1 MQEIIFNIILPL
13 FGGLALF
20 LYGMDEMGN
29 GLERIAGGSLE
40 RILAKLTNNP
50 IKGVFLGLLVTAI
63 IQSSSATTVMVVGFV
78 NSGIMA
84 LSQAIGVILGA
95 NIGTTVTAW
104 VLSTASLSGDEWY
117 IQIFTPK
124 VFWAIFA
131 AVGIILIMSS
141 KSVSK
146 KRHAGKI
153 FLGFGVLM
161 FGMITMSGA
170 VSGLKDN
177 PQFISIFTAF
187 ENSPILGL
195 VVGAILTAVIQSSSA
210 SVGILQSLAASG
222 IITFGSA
229 FPIIMGQNIGTCIT
243 AILSSIGANKNAK
256 RASMAH
262 FYFNFLGS
270 VLFMILFYLA
280 NAFFKFDFVTKSISP
295 FQIAEIHTIF
305 NVVCTIVFLPFI
317 KGLEKLATISVRSSK
332 KEAFNALDER
342 LFNTP
347 SVAVSQ
353 ALDISKK
360 MFDVS
365 VKSFTESIDLV
376 NKYDVKAIARIAD
389 YEQQT
394 DNLEDKL
401 GTYLVKLS
409 SYDMLVEDSN
419 EVAMLLHNIGDFE
432 RIGDHALNIS
442 ELATEMKEK
451 QITFSG
457 LANKELEIIVNALK
471 EIILNTQKAFN
482 DEDIDSAYEIE
493 PLEQVIDNL
502 IAEIKSRHI
511 SRLQSGECTVGLGF
525 VFSDIL
531 VNMERVSD
539 HCSNIAACLISARQS
554 SYETH
559 ELISSV
565 KKTDEDYEKLYKAY
579 QEKYAL
585 PALK

>member
-29 GLERIAGGSLE
+29 GLERIAGGRLE

-117 IQIFTPK
+117 VQIFTPK

-146 KRHAGKI
+146 KRHVGKI

-222 IITFGSA
+222 IISFGSA

-243 AILSSIGANKNAK
+243 ALLSSIGANKNAK

-270 VLFMILFYLA
+270 VLFMIIFYGA
-280 NAFFKFDFVTKSISP
+280 NIFFKFDFITKSISP
-295 FQIAEIHTIF
+295 FQIAELHTIF

-353 ALDISKK
+353 ALDISKE
-360 MFDVS
+360 MFDIS
-365 VKSFTESIDLV
+365 VKSFTESLDLV
-376 NKYDVKAIARIAD
+376 NNYDVKAINRIAD

-482 DEDIDSAYEIE
+482 SEDISTAYEIE
-493 PLEQVIDNL
+493 PLEQVIDKL
-502 IAEIKSRHI
+502 ISEIKSRHI
-511 SRLQSGECTVGLGF
+511 LRLQSGECTVGLGF

-565 KKTDEDYEKLYKAY
+565 KKTDDDYEKLYKAY

>member
-84 LSQAIGVILGA
+84 LSQAIGIILGA

-280 NAFFKFDFVTKSISP
+280 NAFFKFDFVTKNISP
-295 FQIAEIHTIF
+295 FQIAELHTIF

-511 SRLQSGECTVGLGF
+511 SRLQSGECTVELGF

>member
-40 RILAKLTNNP
+40 RILAKQTNNP

-84 LSQAIGVILGA
+84 LSQAIGIILGA

-210 SVGILQSLAASG
+210 TVGILQSLAASG

-262 FYFNFLGS
+262 FYINFLGS

-280 NAFFKFDFVTKSISP
+280 NAFFKFDFVTKNISP
-295 FQIAEIHTIF
+295 LQIAELHTIF

-511 SRLQSGECTVGLGF
+511 SRLQGGECTVGLGF

>member
-84 LSQAIGVILGA
+84 LSQAIGIILGA

-280 NAFFKFDFVTKSISP
+280 NAFFKFDFVTKNISP

-511 SRLQSGECTVGLGF
+511 SRLQSGECTVELGF

>member
-146 KRHAGKI
+146 KRHVGKI

-243 AILSSIGANKNAK
+243 ALLSSIGANKNAK

-270 VLFMILFYLA
+270 VLFMIIFYGA
-280 NAFFKFDFVTKSISP
+280 NIFFKFDFVTKSISP
-295 FQIAEIHTIF
+295 FQIAELHTIF

-511 SRLQSGECTVGLGF
+511 SRLQSGECTVELGF

>member
-280 NAFFKFDFVTKSISP
+280 NAFFKFDFVTKNISP
-295 FQIAEIHTIF
+295 LQIAELHTIF

-511 SRLQSGECTVGLGF
+511 SRLQSGECTVELGF

>member
-84 LSQAIGVILGA
+84 LSQAIGIILGA